1 MLAEPTVV
9 VVGMVETSVSVDFN
23 TRTPFELELTADA
36 AASSADCRTASAS
49 AAWDTVD
56 SQLVPSSVAHS
67 DFGLE

>member
-1 MLAEPTVV
+1 MLAKPTVV
-9 VVGMVETSVSVDFN
+9 VKGMVKASVSAD
-23 TRTPFELELTADA
+23 TRTPFEPRLTADA